1 MGFIHSWG
9 KQLRKPE
16 GILGKVVVPF
26 FMNVANRQLNNWTVD
41 LLDIQPT
48 DRVLELGFGPG
59 IGICKVAAIATEG
72 LVAGVDFSEL
82 MVRKAQKHNAAAISA
97 GRVDLKHGD
106 VSSLPYDDQTFDK
119 VIAIQLIYFCQPPHI
134 FLKESRRVLKPGGKI
149 AVSFIAKEDMAKY
162 KFTKTG
168 VFDLYTD
175 QDALKL
181 LTEAGFTQAHFETKP
196 VRPGMGICAIAER

>member
-16 GILGKVVVPF
+16 GILGMLAGPL
-26 FMNVANRQLNNWTVD
+26 MNLANRQLNNWTID
-41 LLDIQPT
+41 LLDIKPT
-48 DRVLELGFGPG
+48 DHVLELGFGPG
-59 IGICKVAAIATEG
+59 LGICKVAAIATEG
-72 LVAGVDFSEL
+72 SVAGVDFSEL
-82 MVRKAQKHNAAAISA
+82 MVRKARNRNAAAISA

-119 VIAIQLIYFCQPPHI
+119 VIAVQLIYFCQPPHL

-149 AVSFIAKEDMAKY
+149 AVSFIAKDDMAKY

-168 VFDLYTD
+168 VFALYTG

-181 LTEAGFTQAHFETKP
+181 LTEAGFAQAHFEIKT

>member
-1 MGFIHSWG
+1 MGFIHNWG

-26 FMNVANRQLNNWTVD
+26 FMNVSNRQLNNWTID
-41 LLDIQPT
+41 LLDIKPT

-59 IGICKVAAIATEG
+59 LGICKVAAIATEG

-82 MVRKAQKHNAAAISA
+82 MVRKAQKRNAAAIAA
-97 GRVDLKHGD
+97 GRVDLKQGD

-134 FLKESRRVLKPGGKI
+134 FLKESRRVLKSGGKKQDKGDVDENNHFRSPGGRL
-149 AVSFIAKEDMAKY
+149 KY
-162 KFTKTG
+162 
-168 VFDLYTD
+168 
-175 QDALKL
+175 
-181 LTEAGFTQAHFETKP
+181 
-196 VRPGMGICAIAER
+196 

>member
-16 GILGKVVVPF
+16 GILGILAGP
-26 FMNVANRQLNNWTVD
+26 FMNLANRQLNNWTID
-41 LLDIQPT
+41 LLDIKPT
-48 DRVLELGFGPG
+48 DHVLELGFGPG
-59 IGICKVAAIATEG
+59 LAICKVAAIATEG
-72 LVAGVDFSEL
+72 SVAGVDFSEV
-82 MVRKAQKHNAAAISA
+82 MIRKARKRNAAAISA

-106 VSSLPYDDQTFDK
+106 VSSLPYDDKTFDK
-119 VIAIQLIYFCQPPHI
+119 VVAVQLIYFCQPPHI

-149 AVSFIAKEDMAKY
+149 AVSFIAKDDMAKF

-168 VFDLYTD
+168 VFALYTG

-181 LTEAGFTQAHFETKP
+181 LTEAGFTQARFEIKT

>member
-16 GILGKVVVPF
+16 GILGMLAGPL
-26 FMNVANRQLNNWTVD
+26 MNLANRQLNNWTID
-41 LLDIQPT
+41 LLDIKPT

-59 IGICKVAAIATEG
+59 LGICKVAAITTG
-72 LVAGVDFSEL
+72 GWVAAIDFSEL
-82 MVRKAQKHNAAAISA
+82 MVRKARKRNAAAISA

-119 VIAIQLIYFCQPPHI
+119 VVAVQLIYFCQPPHI

-149 AVSFIAKEDMAKY
+149 AVSFIAKDDMAKY

-168 VFDLYTD
+168 VFALYTG

-181 LTEAGFTQAHFETKP
+181 LTEAGFSQAHFEIKT